1 MNSESTV
8 VRLKR
13 SVRYIPATVIVL
25 LCILSLFT
33 SSVFAGNSKEYNVII
48 NDNGKEITITT
59 EETEPL
65 EILNEANLTIGS
77 SDRLSIAGFNA
88 GEGGTIVIDRL
99 NTINIKIGDEIKNFD
114 VYADTVGEAFEE
126 LGISTEK
133 CITDYDAAAP
143 VENGM
148 VITIINIKTIT
159 INADGS
165 SVTKTVFDGTV
176 EDALAL
182 EGITLGSDDYTEPAL
197 DTEIEDGME
206 ISVFRV
212 TFETVEE
219 TETINY
225 STETK
230 TDDSLEIG
238 TSEIEV
244 QGENGEKNVTYK
256 ITYVNGEEASRETV
270 SETVT
275 KEAVTEVKVV
285 GTKAA
290 DVTPNGVTSYGSY
303 TLGQSISGKYTHYCM
318 CAKCCGKSNGI
329 TASGRRVYTGMPD
342 PYYIAC
348 NWLPMGSVISV
359 NGVNY
364 TVVDRGGGGLSSSG
378 RIDIFTPGGHQAAL
392 NAGTGKCTITFV
404 RFGW

>member
-13 SVRYIPATVIVL
+13 TVRYIPATVIVL

-33 SSVFAGNSKEYNVII
+33 SSVFAGASDEYNVVI
-48 NDNGKEITITT
+48 NDNGRETTITT

-65 EILNEANLTIGS
+65 EILNEANLTLGS
-77 SDRLSIAGFNA
+77 NDKLSIAGFNA
-88 GEGGTIVIDRL
+88 GVGGTIVIDRL
-99 NTINIKIGDEIKNFD
+99 NTVNIKIGDEIKTFE

-133 CITDYDAAAP
+133 CIMDYDLSAF

-159 INADGS
+159 ITADGNT
-165 SVTKTVFDGTV
+165 VTKTVFGGTV
-176 EDALAL
+176 ADALSL
-182 EGITLGSDDYTEPAL
+182 EGITLGADDYTEPAA
-197 DTEIEDGME
+197 DTELEDGMK
-206 ISVFRV
+206 INVFRV
-212 TFETVEE
+212 TYETVEK

-238 TSEIEV
+238 TTQVEV
-244 QGENGEKNVTYK
+244 EGVNGEKNVTYK
-256 ITYVNGEEASRETV
+256 IKYVNGKEASKETL

-275 KEAVTEVKVV
+275 KEPVTEVKTV

-290 DVTPNGVTSYGSY
+290 DVTPNGKTSYKGY
-303 TLGQSISGKYTHYCM
+303 TLGQSIGGKYTHYCM
-318 CAKCCGKSNGI
+318 CAKCCGKANGI
-329 TASGRRVYTGMPD
+329 TASGKKVYTGMPD
-342 PYYIAC
+342 PHYIAC

-359 NGVNY
+359 DGVNY
-364 TVVDRGGGGLSSSG
+364 TVVDRGGGGLSSAG

-392 NAGTGKCTITFV
+392 RGGTGRCTITFV

>member
-13 SVRYIPATVIVL
+13 GVRYIPATVIVL

-33 SSVFAGNSKEYNVII
+33 SSVFAGGSKEYNVII
-48 NDNGKEITITT
+48 NDNGKEMTITT

-65 EILNEANLTIGS
+65 EILNEANLTLGS
-77 SDRLSIAGFNA
+77 NDKLSIAGFNA

-99 NTINIKIGDEIKNFD
+99 NTINIKIGDELKIFD

-126 LGISTEK
+126 LGISTEN
-133 CITDYDAAAP
+133 CIMDYETNALI
-143 VENGM
+143 ENGM
-148 VITIINIKTIT
+148 VVTIVNVKTIT
-159 INADGS
+159 IEVDGNT
-165 SVTKTVFDGTV
+165 VTKTVFGGTV
-176 EDALAL
+176 EEALSV
-182 EGITLGSDDYTEPAL
+182 EGITLGADDYTEPAL
-197 DTEIEDGME
+197 DTELEDGMT

-212 TFETVEE
+212 SYETVEK
-219 TETINY
+219 TETIKY

-238 TSEIEV
+238 TTQVEV
-244 QGENGEKNVTYK
+244 EGVNGEKNVTYK
-256 ITYVNGEEASRETV
+256 IKYVNGEEASKETL

-275 KEAVTEVKVV
+275 KEPVTEIKTV

-290 DVTPNGVTSYGSY
+290 DVTPNGVTSYGGYS
-303 TLGQSISGKYTHYCM
+303 LGQSISGKYTHYCM

-329 TASGRRVYTGMPD
+329 TASGKKVYTGMPD
-342 PYYIAC
+342 PHYIAC

-364 TVVDRGGGGLSSSG
+364 TVVDRGGGGLSSAG

-392 NAGTGKCTITFV
+392 HAGTGKCTITFV